1 MTLDSQY
8 SELRIIHFVFKGVQ
22 YGIRPNIVVY
32 LCLIF
37 SSIQVNII
45 FPIIFFVICLFLV
58 TLPFYVSP
66 VEVSIG
72 LALIIS
78 GIPVYIIFIYWKDK
92 PVWLIR
98 TSGKLLI
105 IVAYLVQPAH

>member
-1 MTLDSQY
+1 MTLNSQY
-8 SELRIIHFVFKGVQ
+8 SELRILHFVFKEVQ
-22 YGIRPNIVVY
+22 FGIRRNMVLQ
-32 LCLIF
+32 LCLI

-45 FPIIFFVICLFLV
+45 FPIIFFIICLFLV

-66 VEVSIG
+66 WEVGIG

-92 PVWLIR
+92 PLWLIR

-105 IVAYLVQPAH
+105 IVAYLV

>member
-1 MTLDSQY
+1 MTSNSQY
-8 SELRIIHFVFKGVQ
+8 SELRILHFVFKEVQ
-22 YGIRPNIVVY
+22 CGIRPNMVLQ
-32 LCLIF
+32 LCLI

-45 FPIIFFVICLFLV
+45 FPIIFFIICLFLV

-66 VEVSIG
+66 WEVGIG

-92 PVWLIR
+92 PLWLIR

-105 IVAYLVQPAH
+105 IVAYLV